1 LHCDEESPSVSP
13 EMILSSKADTRGKII
28 FIQCFDLRLMI
39 IIKVFLGVDEL
50 VAKPLRSIFI
60 THPNRVPKINNSLA
74 TLESNIN

>member
-50 VAKPLRSIFI
+50 VAKP
-60 THPNRVPKINNSLA
+60 
-74 TLESNIN
+74 